1 MMGYACS
8 VKMNFNSVGGQKV
21 AKTMKIIGW
30 LVTSVLV
37 LFIAG
42 LGFIHFMPGYSFS
55 LVRSGSMTPA
65 IEVGDVIIT
74 RPPGEA
80 IDGNVKPGAIV
91 MYMHDSELIT
101 HRVVSVDGSTLVM
114 KGDALEHPDPWPVVI
129 SSVQGVYL
137 FKLPYLGYAINFLRT
152 KLGWFLAIIIPAAA
166 IVGLLIKDILKEAF
180 RDERKTANN
189 GEVKSIIHQNETE
202 KSAE

>member
-1 MMGYACS
+1 MA
-8 VKMNFNSVGGQKV
+8 KV
-21 AKTMKIIGW
+21 MKVLGW
-30 LVTSVLV
+30 IVTSVLV

-42 LGFIHFMPGYSFS
+42 LGFIHFMPGYGFS

-65 IEVGDVIIT
+65 IKTGDVIIT
-74 RPPGEA
+74 RPA
-80 IDGNVKPGAIV
+80 ISGVDGNIRPGAIV
-91 MYMHDSELIT
+91 MYTHDSEMIT
-101 HRVVSVDGSTLVM
+101 HRIVSVNGSTLIM
-114 KGDALEHPDPWPVVI
+114 KGDALEHPDPWPVVT
-129 SSVQGVYL
+129 SSVQGIYL
-137 FKLPYLGYAINFLRT
+137 FKLPYLGYAMNFLRT

-180 RDERKTANN
+180 SDEKKTANQ